1 MTDFRNVMTHT
12 ALHGEEA
19 EVEWAHSLVDELSE
33 AYGLHWAG
41 LMEDPEIEAQ
51 DALFAT
57 TDEFNRLGV
66 ERLKATNVGDAI
78 ERIFLTALIE
88 KNPGLGNLLEHETE
102 QRKRIIIP
110 TAS

>member
-12 ALHGEEA
+12 ALHGEE
-19 EVEWAHSLVDELSE
+19 VDVQWAHTVVDELSE
-33 AYGLHWAG
+33 AYSLHWDG
-41 LMEDPEIEAQ
+41 LMEDPEMEAK

-57 TDEFNRLGV
+57 TDEFNRLGII
-66 ERLKATNVGDAI
+66 RLKATNVGDAI

-88 KNPGLGNLLEHETE
+88 KDPGLGSLLEHETE

-110 TAS
+110 TMS